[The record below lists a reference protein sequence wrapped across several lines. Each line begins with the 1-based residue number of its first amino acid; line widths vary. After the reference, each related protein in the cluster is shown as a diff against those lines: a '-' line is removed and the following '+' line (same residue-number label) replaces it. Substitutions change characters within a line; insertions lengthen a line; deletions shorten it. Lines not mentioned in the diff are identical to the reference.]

1 MSTGLAVELTPQVVE
16 QRSWG
21 RQLADFFGISV
32 KEWETGPS
40 PEERAYREKIE
51 EFGPDLNSAMRDG
64 EWIGGFDVEQAMVQV
79 GKQAAKQ
86 QWGKA
91 TTQLAAAHDLALAVI
106 RRKPY
111 VVARKANEAKIKATT
126 KLRGIPTTE
135 KDKSYGEI
143 VEKMWKESESLA
155 AAKNFDG
162 ATEKINSIAEYIRTT
177 VEADRG
183 VSEGRAKIEN
193 DGPVLEASLREEIS
207 KAEPDL
213 VNLKKLAQAELKRG
227 KDAVALGMDPGAKA
241 REPLAET
248 DEPDCHK
255 LFVDHDWFA
264 MKAALKTGAFKDG
277 TAFSKEQMWKCW
289 RYRQKLV
296 TAEID
301 KLRRTYPTLIAKAS
315 GSEDLESDIDIT
327 FATPSSGE
335 DVKAAKEFNAA
346 IQKVFKKPP
355 GRVFDVNIY
364 ARDYGAIPESFNKD
378 FSLEPQKDKPID
390 QPDDAKMQKL
400 SQVDQDVAT
409 LLKQRRFMDGG
420 EYQSHVDAILQSLVD
435 PIIRARTQ
443 KQFEEAEDIYF
454 LTLQDKVE
462 GIRKK
467 IAAKVAAAE
476 KTGTVPKELKE
487 IQAELAVL
495 DKLKDQGD
503 VSGYQRKMQD
513 VMNDLEH
520 DFPAEV
526 MEATDEMY
534 LDRMGGLRDSQA
546 QIVKLQNSKA
556 EPNEHHPEVT
566 CEQVHPDEDHETWR
580 KKKLNAVEVQVK
592 KDMFTNIVFAN
603 EAYTSEGAI
612 QHVVAGMQG
621 TAQEKEEALRNLNS
635 ATLVQSCNE
644 QLADFFKD
652 MQHFTKDVDDINGGD
667 DTDKVKKSRQAS
679 GEAYVH
685 ASKYLFRLLDGARV
699 LAEKFAAAEPPLTLD
714 WFTEVGAEGPT
725 LAKKID
731 YIQKEVDGF
740 LYQLRKC
747 STLEAAVKGELAV
760 AEVDRLL
767 KVKNVREFTAKIAAL
782 GKEINVKVRAH
793 KNFTPELT
801 ADRQAEDEFFK
812 FREQPDATPREK
824 SLNRLRISVR
834 APLDVSK
841 KANLAAALADLG
853 EKPEALVAQWEACV
867 EALRTMATS

>member
-1 MSTGLAVELTPQVVE
+1 MPTGLETETDPQVAE
-16 QRSWG
+16 QRNWG
-21 RQLADFFGISV
+21 RQLAEHSGISV
-32 KEWETGPS
+32 KEWDTGPS
-40 PEERAYREKIE
+40 PEEQTYRTKLDECAPK
-51 EFGPDLNSAMRDG
+51 LNEAMRQG
-64 EWIGGFDVEQAMVQV
+64 EWIGGFDVEQAMAQV
-79 GKQAAKQ
+79 GKLAADKK
-86 QWGKA
+86 WAKA
-91 TTQLAAAHDLALAVI
+91 VVQVAAAHDLALAVI
-106 RRKPY
+106 KRKPY
-111 VVARKANEAKIKATT
+111 VVARKAHEAKIKATT
-126 KLRGIPTTE
+126 KLRGVPTTE

-143 VEKMWKESESLA
+143 VEKMWKESEVLVK
-155 AAKNFDG
+155 AKDFDG
-162 ATEKINSIAEYIRTT
+162 ATKKINSIAEYIKTT
-177 VEADRG
+177 VEADRS
-183 VSEGRAKIEN
+183 VTDGRAKIET
-193 DGPVLEASLREEIS
+193 DGLLLEKSIKDEIN
-207 KAEPDL
+207 KPQGPDL
-213 VNLKKLAQAELKRG
+213 VELKRLAKAELQRG
-227 KDAVALGMDPGAKA
+227 KDAVGLGMDPGAKA
-241 REPLAET
+241 REPLEPA
-248 DEPDCHK
+248 DELPCHDI
-255 LFVDHDWFA
+255 FVKYGWFA
-264 MKAALKTGAFKDG
+264 MKEALKTEKFKDG
-277 TAFSKEQMWKCW
+277 TPFTKDTMWKCW

-296 TAEID
+296 AAEID
-301 KLRRTYPTLIAKAS
+301 KLRRKYPTLIAKAS

-327 FATPSSGE
+327 FATPSSGD
-335 DVKAAKEFNAA
+335 DVKAAKDFNAA
-346 IQKVFKKPP
+346 IQKEFKKPP

-378 FSLEPQKDKPID
+378 FSLSPQTDKPVD

-420 EYQSHVDAILQSLVD
+420 EYQSHVDAILQSLAD
-435 PIIRARTQ
+435 PIIRSRTE

-476 KTGTVPKELKE
+476 KTGEVPKELKD
-487 IQAELAVL
+487 IQAKLAVL
-495 DKLKDQGD
+495 DKLRDKGD
-503 VSGYQRKMQD
+503 VAGYQSKMQD

-546 QIVKLQNSKA
+546 QIATLQNSKA
-556 EPNEHHPEVT
+556 KPDEHHPGVECDVA
-566 CEQVHPDEDHETWR
+566 HKGEDHDAWR

-621 TAQEKEEALRNLNS
+621 TTEEKEAALRNLNS

-652 MQHFTKDVDDINGGD
+652 MQHFTKDVEEIDAGT
-667 DTDKVKKSRQAS
+667 DTAKAKKSRQAS

-699 LAEKFAAAEPPLTLD
+699 LAEKFATAEPALTLD
-714 WFTEVGAEGPT
+714 WFTEIGAEGPT
-725 LAKKID
+725 LVKKID

-747 STLEAAVKGELAV
+747 STLEASVKGELAV
-760 AEVDRLL
+760 VEVDRLL
-767 KVKNVREFTAKIAAL
+767 KVKNVRQFTAKIAAL

-801 ADRQAEDEFFK
+801 ADRAAEDEFFK
-812 FREQPDATPREK
+812 FREAPDATPREK
-824 SLNRLRISVR
+824 SLNKLRISLR
-834 APLDVSK
+834 SPLDISK
-841 KANLAAALADLG
+841 KANVAAALTELG
-853 EKPEALVAQWEACV
+853 EIPAAVVAQWEACV
-867 EALRTMATS
+867 RALGALAP